1 MLDESLAVFLA
12 AWSGQR
18 LAAFFDCVSAFTFSQ
33 PFEPDAAELP
43 PEMFF
48 GRRDAR
54 RAIVARFDE
63 PAHFVYGGR
72 RLGKTTLLAD
82 IAREYR
88 PRAPEELVLLLN
100 LKGEGIGEPDR
111 PTDGLW
117 RVFAKKL
124 AEHGV
129 VRTRTRR
136 TESIGKNVKEW
147 LEQKRG
153 RRILLLVD
161 EADAFLEAD
170 RKQDYRILQQVKT
183 LMEETKRRFKVVFA
197 GLHNV
202 QRAARDSN
210 TPLAHLGEAIPI
222 GSMLPGTTDDK
233 EIENL
238 IRGPLEALGYRFT
251 SDDLVIRVAAETN
264 YYPALAQQFCKEL
277 LKTLREE
284 IYTTDEVGPPYRIR
298 SDLVDRVFIAK
309 ETRDRIRNLFSLTIR
324 LDPRYEFL
332 TYLIA
337 RNSFDNEEAQLQAM
351 PIARIQDEAQ
361 REWPQGFE
369 SDPSFWTLEVLLE
382 EMVGLGILRETT
394 DRQFSIRTR
403 NLRLLLGDD
412 DEIGRRFDDA
422 TKRMAPAVF
431 DRTQFRRTME
441 DGRRSSLTAHQETRL
456 LSGWYGV
463 GLVFGTRLAGLDR
476 VGDSLGEAA
485 RRDESLFVQEVLRG
499 VLPRSARRRALRKR
513 KTGVHVLLVDMRG
526 AWDEQVL
533 ARALKLIER
542 HERSERIIRPVL
554 WCDPA
559 GAWSWLS
566 ELSEDVSRKEGVEI
580 RDIWLGPCGR
590 DFTRVWLSD
599 QESQALTDLERSD
612 HRVDLPWPLVV
623 ETAAADKQL
632 KSMGDAIRVT
642 LDQDEHNLHVADVM
656 GVSEGTDAALRVLST
671 LSDPSMDT
679 DDLSDSDASLGADDL
694 SELCE
699 EQGTAMSPEEVTD
712 FFGWASR
719 LGVVYRGKNG
729 YRLDSTYAQG
739 LKRVFPG

>member
-1 MLDESLAVFLA
+1 MPAHDTKGRRPAHDTKGRRPFDTFFPNFVQEYSVLHDREGDGVLRSRDVIARRASEGFIDASGLSEDSSQDGLELLDAWVALRDGETSIDGLRTLMSALGFAHAEVRRTDDDTLGGETVFLLDALPVADRSIAQLPDFGSRADGRYRLFTVRKRKTGEAIVREVERQPGAARAPNIALFLGILDTDARGVLARDLHTGGYHPTIVLDESLAVFLA

-54 RAIVARFDE
+54 RAIVARFDG

-124 AEHGV
+124 AERGV
-129 VRTRTRR
+129 VGSRTRR
-136 TESIGKNVKEW
+136 AESIGKNVKEW

-153 RRILLLVD
+153 RRVLLLVD

-170 RKQDYRILQQVKT
+170 RKQDYRVLQQVKT

-222 GSMLPGTTDDK
+222 GPMLPGTTDDK
-233 EIENL
+233 EVENL
-238 IRGPLEALGYRFT
+238 IRGPLEALGYRFA

-284 IYTTDEVGPPYRIR
+284 IYTTDEVGPPYQIR
-298 SDLVDRVFIAK
+298 SNLVDRVFIAK
-309 ETRDRIRNLFSLTIR
+309 ETRDRIRNLFSLTIQ

-337 RNSFDNEEAQLQAM
+337 RNSFNNEDAQLQAM
-351 PIARIQDEAQ
+351 PIAD
-361 REWPQGFE
+361 
-369 SDPSFWTLEVLLE
+369 
-382 EMVGLGILRETT
+382 
-394 DRQFSIRTR
+394 IR
-403 NLRLLLGDD
+403 
-412 DEIGRRFDDA
+412 GRGTA
-422 TKRMAPAVF
+422 RMA
-431 DRTQFRRTME
+431 
-441 DGRRSSLTAHQETRL
+441 
-456 LSGWYGV
+456 
-463 GLVFGTRLAGLDR
+463 AG
-476 VGDSLGEAA
+476 
-485 RRDESLFVQEVLRG
+485 
-499 VLPRSARRRALRKR
+499 
-513 KTGVHVLLVDMRG
+513 
-526 AWDEQVL
+526 
-533 ARALKLIER
+533 I
-542 HERSERIIRPVL
+542 RI
-554 WCDPA
+554 
-559 GAWSWLS
+559 
-566 ELSEDVSRKEGVEI
+566 
-580 RDIWLGPCGR
+580 
-590 DFTRVWLSD
+590 
-599 QESQALTDLERSD
+599 
-612 HRVDLPWPLVV
+612 
-623 ETAAADKQL
+623 
-632 KSMGDAIRVT
+632 
-642 LDQDEHNLHVADVM
+642 
-656 GVSEGTDAALRVLST
+656 
-671 LSDPSMDT
+671 
-679 DDLSDSDASLGADDL
+679 
-694 SELCE
+694 
-699 EQGTAMSPEEVTD
+699 
-712 FFGWASR
+712 
-719 LGVVYRGKNG
+719 
-729 YRLDSTYAQG
+729 
-739 LKRVFPG
+739 